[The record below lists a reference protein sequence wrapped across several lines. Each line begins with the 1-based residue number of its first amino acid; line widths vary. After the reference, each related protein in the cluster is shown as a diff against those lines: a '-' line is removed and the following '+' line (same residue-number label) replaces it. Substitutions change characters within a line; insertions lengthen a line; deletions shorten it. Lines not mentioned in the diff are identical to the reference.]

1 MVIKPFFCRRN
12 KVISFTFAQNNSLPI
27 YALGGVDKDNLE
39 DLEQMG
45 FSGAALLG
53 IWNYADPLQA
63 WIDVFQSK

>member
-1 MVIKPFFCRRN
+1 MLVGEIKSFL
-12 KVISFTFAQNNSLPI
+12 FTFAQNNSLPI

-53 IWNYADPLQA
+53 GIWNYADPLQA